1 MEGKKEVQKR
11 PIVSL
16 RRKPKSVKNI
26 CQVGPSKY
34 RLPIM
39 QREQGHYIC
48 TSVSS
53 ECVEQGQGNKW
64 MEIEVDT
71 ETHVYI

>member
-1 MEGKKEVQKR
+1 MEGEKEVQKS

-16 RRKPKSVKNI
+16 RRKPKSVENI
-26 CQVGPSKY
+26 CQVGPSKH

-64 MEIEVDT
+64 MEREVDT

>member
-11 PIVSL
+11 PVVSL

-26 CQVGPSKY
+26 CQVGPSKH
-34 RLPIM
+34 LLSIM

-48 TSVSS
+48 SSVSS

-64 MEIEVDT
+64 MEREVDT